1 MNQKFLDVLHDQHT
15 EVCDQL
21 HQMKLVINAM
31 DTLGMGK
38 PADRLWMVYESIK
51 CSYDKVLNAYSESLH
66 ENVAASLEAAAQTF
80 EAAFAISEETSN
92 GQS

>member
-1 MNQKFLDVLHDQHT
+1 MNQKFLDVLHDQHA
-15 EVCDQL
+15 EVIDQL

-38 PADRLWMVYESIK
+38 PADRLWMVYAAIK
-51 CSYDKVLNAYSESLH
+51 GSYDKILNAYSESLQ
-66 ENVAASLEAAAQTF
+66 ENVLASFEAAAQTF
-80 EAAFAISEETSN
+80 EAISKETSN